1 MRSIFRLGE
10 VRLGGRGPGLPRR
23 SLSYRFRA
31 VNLRS
36 GGGGGRGFGLPLT
49 ELPRYAPPPT
59 QCVRGFW
66 KWAPSSTFFVSAR
79 GLGSG
84 RAHYDGGRRVY
95 ADIPADLLVLL
106 EPIVEAHG
114 LEIVDIEVQQGR
126 PGMLRLTIDNDAG
139 DGRVPVDSLVGLS
152 REVETQLDAADWMSG
167 AYRLEVTSPG
177 LDRALSREKDFVAV
191 SGMGREVRV
200 RTRRPIDG
208 RRRFLGELVAFEEG
222 TVRLASDGV
231 EVAIPFAEIEKANAI
246 YKFTSADFKGRA
258 KKQ

>member
-1 MRSIFRLGE
+1 
-10 VRLGGRGPGLPRR
+10 
-23 SLSYRFRA
+23 
-31 VNLRS
+31 
-36 GGGGGRGFGLPLT
+36 
-49 ELPRYAPPPT
+49 
-59 QCVRGFW
+59 
-66 KWAPSSTFFVSAR
+66 
-79 GLGSG
+79 
-84 RAHYDGGRRVY
+84 VY

-177 LDRALSREKDFVAV
+177 LDRTLSREKDFVAV